1 MTSHE
6 ENRALRG
13 RRGEC
18 EELDRL
24 LASVVSGHSEVLV
37 LRGEAGVGKTA
48 LLSYLVQGADRF
60 VIVRATGVESEVEL
74 PYAVLQQLCAPFLEG
89 IARLPEPQRQALGT
103 AFGSR
108 TGEPPDRFLV
118 GLAVLGLFA
127 EAAETTPLLC
137 VLDDAQWIDTASAQT
152 LTFVARRLAAER
164 IGMVFAVRAALESD
178 EAGDA
183 FDALPA
189 LVVRGLADADAA
201 ALLDSAIVGPLDDRV
216 RSRIVAEARGNPLAL
231 LELPRDLDAAELSF
245 GIGSVDH
252 AALTGRIERGFTRR
266 LDQLPAPTRRLML
279 IAAAEP
285 SGDVTLLWRAAERLG
300 IAADAVVPAQE
311 AGLLELGAHVRFRHP
326 LMRSAVY
333 RAASE
338 RDRRRAHQVLAEAMI
353 RDTDPD
359 YLAWH
364 RAEAADGLDDGIA
377 AELEVSAARAQA
389 RGGWAASAAFLTR
402 SMELTP
408 DPGERARRALAAAD
422 ARLQAGAT
430 DAAHTMLAIASA
442 GPLSDLD
449 DARAQLL
456 GAQLAF
462 ASTRG
467 RGAPSLLL
475 SAAKRFE
482 PLDAAVA
489 RETYLD
495 AFTAALFAGRLAG
508 GGSALDD
515 VASAILDA
523 HWGDAGRMLPSAC
536 ELLLDGLAMLVT
548 NGYATGVP
556 LLRRALDALRS
567 DRISDEDAL
576 RWLWPAS
583 RAARALGDDVSWL
596 ELTDRQVRLARRTG
610 ALAMLPIAL
619 TERFSV
625 ELFRGDLAAALAL
638 AAEAD
643 AVTAAT
649 GTALSPHIAFLRAAW
664 GGSEGEARALIEASR
679 NDVSARGEG
688 LFLMGTELTS
698 AVFLNSFGR
707 YDEALVVAENAAEHP
722 FELGLSTWVYPE
734 LIEAAVRSG
743 QADRGAPALDRLE
756 EIARAGGTDWLL
768 GILARCHALLGGDEL
783 AEASY
788 QESIERLS
796 RTQIRMALAR
806 TQLLYGEWLR
816 RSGRRTDA
824 REQLRRAHE
833 FFRDAGME
841 GFAERT
847 RHELAATGETVR
859 ARSVDTTND
868 LTAQETLIARLAA
881 EGRSNPEIG
890 AQLFISPRTVEWH
903 LGKVFT
909 KLGVTSRRGLRATA
923 VAPSGPGLGWADPRS
938 PIDLRQTR
946 TNHKETRS

>member
-1 MTSHE
+1 MTMTSHE
-6 ENRALRG
+6 ESRELRG

-18 EELDRL
+18 EKLDQL
-24 LASVVSGHSEVLV
+24 LAGAIAGSSEVLV

-48 LLSYLVQGADRF
+48 LLRYLVQRADGF
-60 VIVRATGVESEVEL
+60 VIARATGVESEIEL
-74 PYAVLQQLCAPFLEG
+74 AYAVLHQLCTPFLDG
-89 IARLPEPQRQALGT
+89 IAHLPEPQQQALGT

-108 TGEPPDRFLV
+108 AGEPPDRFLV

-127 EAAETTPLLC
+127 QVAETTPLLC

-164 IGMVFAVRAALESD
+164 IGMVFAVRDATD
-178 EAGDA
+178 AGEERDA
-183 FDALPA
+183 FDGLPE
-189 LVVRGLADADAA
+189 LGVRGLADADSA
-201 ALLDSAIVGPLDDRV
+201 ALLDSVIVGPFDERV
-216 RSRIVAEARGNPLAL
+216 RIRIIAEARGNPLAL
-231 LELPRDLDAAELSF
+231 LELPRDLDAAELAF

-266 LDQLPAPTRRLML
+266 LDALPAPTRQLML

-285 SGDVTLLWRAAERLG
+285 SGDVTLLWRAATRLG
-300 IAADAVVPAQE
+300 IPAEAVVPAQE
-311 AGLLELGAHVRFRHP
+311 AGLLELGAQVRFRHP

-338 RDRRRAHQVLAEAMI
+338 QDRRRAHEALAEAMI
-353 RDTDPD
+353 GDTDSD

-364 RAEAADGLDDGIA
+364 RAEAAGGLDEGVA
-377 AELEVSAARAQA
+377 AELEGSAARAQA
-389 RGGWAASAAFLTR
+389 RGGWAAAAAFLTR

-408 DPGERARRALAAAD
+408 DPGQRARRALAAAN

-430 DAAHTMLAIASA
+430 DAAHAMLAIASA

-456 GAQLAF
+456 GAQLSF

-467 RGAPSLLL
+467 RDAPSLLL
-475 SAAKRFE
+475 RAAKRFE

-508 GGSALDD
+508 GGGALDD
-515 VASAILDA
+515 VASAIIDA
-523 HWGDAGRMLPSAC
+523 RWSDAGGEHPSAC
-536 ELLLDGLAMLVT
+536 ELLLDGLATLVT
-548 NGYATGVP
+548 SGYAAGVP
-556 LLRRALDALRS
+556 ALRRALDAMRS
-567 DRISDEDAL
+567 DPISDAGAL

-583 RAARALGDDVSWL
+583 RAARAVGDDASWL
-596 ELTDRQVRLARRTG
+596 DLTDRLVRLARGTG

-619 TERFSV
+619 TERFTV
-625 ELFRGDLAAALAL
+625 ELFRGDLASALAL

-643 AVTAAT
+643 AVAAAT
-649 GTALSPHIAFLRAAW
+649 GNALSPHIAFLRAAW
-664 GGSEGEARALIEASR
+664 GGSETEARALLEASR

-707 YDEALVVAENAAEHP
+707 YDEALAMAERAAEHP

-734 LIEAAVRSG
+734 LIEAAVRSDHV
-743 QADRGAPALDRLE
+743 ARGAAALDRLE
-756 EIARAGGTDWLL
+756 EIARASDTDWSL
-768 GILARCHALLGGDEL
+768 GILARCRALLAGDDA

-788 QESIERLS
+788 QESIERLG
-796 RTQIRMALAR
+796 RTSIRVGLAR
-806 TQLLYGEWLR
+806 TRLLYGEWLR
-816 RSGRRTDA
+816 RSGRRMDA
-824 REQLRRAHE
+824 REQLRAAHE
-833 FFRDAGME
+833 FFREAGME

-859 ARSVDTTND
+859 ARSVDTANE

-923 VAPSGPGLGWADPRS
+923 VAPTGPGLGWVAADARP
-938 PIDLRQTR
+938 LR
-946 TNHKETRS
+946 